1 MTEHGQALAMQLALT
16 RLQKRHEV
24 PTDLFVIPLS
34 EAVDHDLVVE
44 GFASTTDIDLARN
57 WFSKHAFTI
66 PEQPVPLLYK
76 HDPPRSPA
84 PFNPFPVTAIATSR
98 FVPPSPMNWPSE
110 FRPSASVPT

>member
-44 GFASTTDIDLARN
+44 GFASTTDIDFARN
-57 WFSKHAFTI
+57 CFSKHAFTI

-76 HDPPRSPA
+76 HDP
-84 PFNPFPVTAIATSR
+84 TEIAGTIQSLSCDR
-98 FVPPSPMNWPSE
+98 NGKDSCHRHP
-110 FRPSASVPT
+110 